1 MSKLLNSG
9 QTGISHE
16 GMAQIRR
23 NVARKWEELKF
34 LNGLSE
40 GKINIAELLEGE
52 PSMILT
58 NPFNLTY
65 HTKRFQQ
72 QLEAGDIGG
81 MEYHLRNII
90 RLITKKIIKDH
101 CE

>member
-1 MSKLLNSG
+1 MIEQRKE
-9 QTGISHE
+9 I
-16 GMAQIRR
+16 
-23 NVARKWEELKF
+23 ARKWKELGF
-34 LNGLSE
+34 LDGLSE
-40 GKINIAELLEGE
+40 GKINIAELLDSEA
-52 PSMILT
+52 SMMLK